1 MQGAPSLGPPLHTPV
16 VELQIGQGLTMGSF
30 AHVPP
35 EQLLLVTH
43 EKPARPPVV
52 AALHR
57 FGRRSAVR

>member
-1 MQGAPSLGPPLHTPV
+1 MLV
-16 VELQIGQGLTMGSF
+16 VELQIGQGLIAGSF
-30 AHVPP
+30 PHTPP
-35 EQLLLVTH
+35 GQLAFDMH